1 MSAEGPDPACR
12 PRGPG
17 RPNGPTQHVRRVGA
31 AEWEQLR
38 RAMRPAEE
46 LMERSGSDDSA
57 AVPVSDHA
65 QTLVVDNPEAYIAR
79 DRRRALAA
87 GMDLPD
93 RVSGSALFADISGF
107 TPLTEA
113 LAAELGPERGA
124 EELTVNIGRVFHAV
138 IAELDEFGGDVIY
151 FSGDAIT
158 CWIDGDDGTLACA
171 AALAMQEAIV
181 RTGTVTTPGGSQVQ
195 LAMKVAVA
203 VGDARRFVVGDP
215 DLQLIDVLAGSLID
229 DLAAAEHSAEKGD
242 VILEQSAIERLGDR
256 VTLGERRE
264 DHETGR
270 VHAVLASLHDAPPR
284 TPVVEPAALS
294 EDLVRPWL
302 LPPVYERLRTG
313 RGEFLT
319 ELRPAIPV
327 FLRFSGIDF
336 DEDEDAIGKLDEF
349 VRGAQKIMAGFGGNV
364 LQLTLGD
371 KGAYLYG
378 VFGSPLAHE
387 DDPARAA
394 AAALELRD
402 LEKTTAAREIQ
413 IGITR
418 GRLRSGTYGHAMR
431 RTFVCLGD
439 AVNLSAR
446 LMSKAMP
453 GQIFVTEEIHDAAGD
468 VFLWERLPDLT
479 VKGKSA
485 LIVAYALTGTLERAS
500 RRKLRFELRLVGRKR
515 ELAALNADLAAALDH
530 RGRVVGI
537 AAEAGMGKSRL
548 LAEFVRSARRRGI
561 FVAFGEF
568 QAFGTSTSYFAW
580 QEIWR
585 RLLRLEDDTSEP
597 AQIAQLRAELA
608 TIDPAL
614 EARAPLLGAVVG
626 LDIPDTELTRNFDP
640 KLRKASLEDL
650 LAQCLKA
657 RAATEPLVV
666 VLEDCHWIDELS
678 RDLLQVLCRSASA
691 FRVVF
696 VVAYRPAETPGGGLG
711 IERLANFE
719 EIALDRLDD
728 ADAAEV
734 VASKLEQVMGHGEP
748 PSAELVELVTD
759 RADGN
764 PLYIEELVSYI
775 AGQDI
780 DPHDKNAMLRL
791 RLPES
796 LHALVLSRMDTVSED
811 ARRSMKVASVIGRV
825 FEAPVL
831 PGAYDELGSLD
842 DVLGHLE
849 TLRSADLVLMDREA
863 DLAYLFKHVTTQ
875 EVAYESMPFSVRT
888 MLHGRVGAYFES
900 RDPAAVDREVDL
912 LAHHYWLSDNEPKK
926 IEFLRRAAE
935 AASGAFA
942 NSAAIGYYDR
952 LISLLGGVERAEAAL
967 KLAEI
972 LQLTGEV
979 PRAEAA
985 AMEARELAI
994 AAADERMIARCD
1006 HSLAESARRQGRFDE
1021 AAGRLDEARRRFEAI
1036 GDEAGLATSLRV
1048 TGTVNAQRGYLAAA
1062 TASYQA
1068 SLQIR
1073 ERLGDVSGV
1082 AALTNNLGIVAQHE
1096 GDMRRARALGLR
1108 ALELYTGLGERR
1120 WICSCLVN
1128 LAWMDAQ
1135 AGRNED
1141 ALAHGIEAVRL
1152 AREVGDRL
1160 NLAIAQ
1166 NNIGDALRDLGRLDE
1181 AGAAYGAAVEAYR
1194 NLGDSGPLMAL
1205 LEDVAVLAT
1214 LRSQHA
1220 EAFQL
1225 LGAADA
1231 LRDALGSARSPAAEG
1246 QLLERLAPSQ
1256 SVIGEQATRAAR
1268 EVGTALSVADAIE
1281 LAIRTARVTATS
1293 A

>member
-1 MSAEGPDPACR
+1 MSAEGTDPGCR
-12 PRGPG
+12 LSGLG
-17 RPNGPTQHVRRVGA
+17 GPNGPTQHGLRVGA
-31 AEWEQLR
+31 AEWEGPR
-38 RAMRPAEE
+38 RAMRSAEE
-46 LMERSGSDDSA
+46 RMERSGSHDRA
-57 AVPVSDHA
+57 TAPESDHA

-215 DLQLIDVLAGSLID
+215 DLQLIDVLAGGLID

-242 VILEQSAIERLGDR
+242 IILEQSAIERLGDR
-256 VTLGERRE
+256 VTLGELRE
-264 DHETGR
+264 DHDSGR
-270 VHAVLASLHDAPPR
+270 THGVLASLNVPAVRAP
-284 TPVVEPAALS
+284 VSEPPPLS
-294 EDLVRPWL
+294 EALVRPWL

-349 VRGAQKIMAGFGGNV
+349 VRGAQKIMAGYGGNV

-446 LMSKAMP
+446 LMSKAGP
-453 GQIFVTEEIHDAAGD
+453 GQIYVTDEIQLAAGD
-468 VFLWERLPDLT
+468 AFLWERLPDLT
-479 VKGKSA
+479 VKGKA
-485 LIVAYALTGTLERAS
+485 APIVAYALNGTLERAS

-515 ELAALNADLAAALDH
+515 ELAALNADLASALDH

-548 LAEFVRSARRRGI
+548 VAEFVRSARRRGI

-585 RLLRLEDDTSEP
+585 RLLRLEDDASTED
-597 AQIAQLRAELA
+597 QIAQLNAELA
-608 TIDPAL
+608 AIDPAL

-657 RAATEPLVV
+657 RAAIEPLVI

-678 RDLLQVLCRSASA
+678 RDLLQVLCRSAST

-696 VVAYRPAETPGGGLG
+696 VLAYRPAETLGGGLG

-748 PSAELVELVTD
+748 PSAELVELVSE

-764 PLYIEELVSYI
+764 PLYIEELVSFI
-775 AGQDI
+775 AAQDI
-780 DPHDKNAMLRL
+780 DPHDKNAMLGL

-796 LHALVLSRMDTVSED
+796 LHALVLSRMDSVPED

-831 PGAYDELGSLD
+831 PGAYEELGSLD

-849 TLRSADLVLMDREA
+849 TLRAADLVLLDREA

-875 EVAYESMPFSVRT
+875 EVAYGSMPFSVRT
-888 MLHGRVGAYFES
+888 MLHGRVGAYLES
-900 RDPAAVDREVDL
+900 RDPAVVEREVDL
-912 LAHHYWLSDNEPKK
+912 LAHHYWLSDNGPKK

-935 AASGAFA
+935 AASGDFA

-952 LISLLGGVERAEAAL
+952 LIPLLDGTNRAEAAL
-967 KLAEI
+967 QLADI
-972 LQLTGEV
+972 LQLTGDI
-979 PRAEAA
+979 PRATMEALA
-985 AMEARELAI
+985 ARELAVTGG
-994 AAADERMIARCD
+994 DERVVARSD
-1006 HSLAESARRQGRFDE
+1006 QSLGESARRQGRFEE
-1021 AAGRLDEARRRFEAI
+1021 ASERLVAARERFAAVDDDD
-1036 GDEAGLATSLRV
+1036 GVATALRV
-1048 TGTVNAQRGYLAAA
+1048 TGTVNAQRGNLPAAR
-1062 TASYQA
+1062 ASYEA
-1068 SLQIR
+1068 SLSIR
-1073 ERLGDVSGV
+1073 ERLGDISGV
-1082 AALTNNLGIVAQHE
+1082 AGLTNNLGIVAQHE
-1096 GDMRRARALGLR
+1096 GDLDRARELGQKALD
-1108 ALELYTGLGERR
+1108 LYTGLGQRR
-1120 WICSCLVN
+1120 WICSCLIN

-1135 AGRNED
+1135 AGRNDD
-1141 ALAHGIEAVRL
+1141 ALRHGAEAVRL

-1181 AGAAYGAAVEAYR
+1181 AGVAYGAAVEAYR
-1194 NLGDSGPLMAL
+1194 DLGDSGPLMAL

-1225 LGAADA
+1225 LGAADG
-1231 LRDALGSARSPAAEG
+1231 LRDALGSARSPTAEA
-1246 QLLERLAPSQ
+1246 QLLERLAPSR
-1256 SVIGEQATRAAR
+1256 SVIGERATRAAR
-1268 EVGTALSVADAIE
+1268 EVGAALPVTTAIE
-1281 LAIRTARVTATS
+1281 LAIRTARVTAPST
-1293 A
+1293 

>member
-1 MSAEGPDPACR
+1 MSRETARIDPVSGTTAS
-12 PRGPG
+12 
-17 RPNGPTQHVRRVGA
+17 GA
-31 AEWEQLR
+31 A
-38 RAMRPAEE
+38 
-46 LMERSGSDDSA
+46 
-57 AVPVSDHA
+57 
-65 QTLVVDNPEAYIAR
+65 DNPEAYIAR
-79 DRRRALAA
+79 DRRRALSA
-87 GMDLPD
+87 GMELPD

-113 LAAELGPERGA
+113 LAKELGPERGA

-138 IAELDEFGGDVIY
+138 IAELDGFGGDVIY
-151 FSGDAIT
+151 FSGDAVT

-171 AALAMQEAIV
+171 AAMAMQEAIE
-181 RTGTVTTPGGSQVQ
+181 RTGTVVTPGGTTVN
-195 LAMKVAVA
+195 LAMKVAIA
-203 VGDARRFVVGDP
+203 VGEARRFVVGDP
-215 DLQLIDVLAGSLID
+215 DIQLIDVLAGSLID

-242 VILEQSAIERLGDR
+242 IILEQSAIERLGDR
-256 VTLGERRE
+256 VTLGERRG
-264 DHETGR
+264 DHDTGR
-270 VHAVLASLHDAPPR
+270 THAVLAGMGAAPQR
-284 TPVVEPAALS
+284 TPVEEPPALP

-336 DEDEDAIGKLDEF
+336 DDDEDAIGKLDEF
-349 VRGAQKIMAGFGGNV
+349 VRGAQKIMSGYGGNV

-387 DDPARAA
+387 DDAARAA

-446 LMSKAMP
+446 LMSKAP
-453 GQIFVTEEIHDAAGD
+453 AGQIYVADDIHDAAGEA
-468 VFLWERLPDLT
+468 FLWERLADLT

-485 LIVAYALTGTLERAS
+485 PIVAYALNGTLERAS
-500 RRKLRFELRLVGRKR
+500 RRKLRFELRLIGRKR
-515 ELAALNADLAAALDH
+515 ELAALNDGLAAALDRH
-530 RGRVVGI
+530 GRVIGI

-548 LAEFVRSARRRGI
+548 VAEFVRAARRRGT

-568 QAFGTSTSYFAW
+568 QAFGTNTSYFAW
-580 QEIWR
+580 REVWR
-585 RLLRLEDDTSEP
+585 RLLRLDDEAPEADQVARLES
-597 AQIAQLRAELA
+597 ELA
-608 TIDPAL
+608 AIDPGL
-614 EARAPLLGAVVG
+614 VARAPLLGAVVG
-626 LDIPDTELTRNFDP
+626 IEIPDTDLTRNFDP

-650 LAQCLKA
+650 LTQCLRA
-657 RAATEPLVV
+657 RAATEPLVI

-678 RDLLQVLCRSASA
+678 RDLLQVLCRSAA
-691 FRVVF
+691 FLRLVF
-696 VVAYRPAETPGGGLG
+696 VLAYRPAETPGGGLG
-711 IERLANFE
+711 IDRLPNFE

-734 VASKLEQVMGHGEP
+734 VASKLEQVVGNGEP
-748 PSAELVELVTD
+748 PSAELVELVTE

-764 PLYIEELVSYI
+764 PLYIEELVSFI
-775 AGQDI
+775 ASQDV
-780 DPHDKNAMLRL
+780 DPRDRNAMLAL
-791 RLPES
+791 HLPES

-849 TLRSADLVLMDREA
+849 TLRGADLVLMDREA

-888 MLHGRVGAYFES
+888 MLHGRVAAYFEA
-900 RDPAAVDREVDL
+900 RDPAAVERELDL

-926 IEFLRRAAE
+926 VEFLTRAAR
-935 AASGAFA
+935 AAGADFA

-952 LISLLGGVERAEAAL
+952 LIPLLEGVERVNAAL
-967 KLAEI
+967 SLAET
-972 LQLTGEV
+972 LQLTGDV
-979 PRAEAA
+979 ARAQALILDERGVAV
-985 AMEARELAI
+985 
-994 AAADERMIARCD
+994 AAADEGAIARCD

-1021 AAGRLDEARRRFEAI
+1021 AASRLEAARERFREL
-1036 GDEAGLATSLRV
+1036 GDEPGVAATLRV
-1048 TGTVNAQRGYLAAA
+1048 SGTVNAQQGRLEEAR
-1062 TASYQA
+1062 ASYQA
-1068 SLQIR
+1068 GLEIW
-1073 ERLGDVSGV
+1073 ERLGDRSGV
-1082 AALTNNLGIVAQHE
+1082 AALTNNLGIVAQHL
-1096 GDMRRARALGLR
+1096 GDLDL
-1108 ALELYTGLGERR
+1108 ALELGQRALDLYTSLGERR
-1120 WICSCLVN
+1120 WICSCLIN

-1135 AGRNED
+1135 AGRNEE
-1141 ALAHGIEAVRL
+1141 ALSHGERAVQL
-1152 AREVGDRL
+1152 AREVGDKL

-1166 NNIGDALRDLGRLDE
+1166 NNIGDALRDLGRLAE
-1181 AGAAYGAAVEAYR
+1181 AGQAYASAVEAYGD
-1194 NLGDSGPLMAL
+1194 LGDTGPLMAL
-1205 LEDVAVLAT
+1205 LEDVAALAS
-1214 LRSQHA
+1214 LRSQHEQA
-1220 EAFQL
+1220 LELVGAADSL
-1225 LGAADA
+1225 RAALGAARSTDSES
-1231 LRDALGSARSPAAEG
+1231 ALG
-1246 QLLERLAPSQ
+1246 ERLGPSLAALGDEAARRARQ
-1256 SVIGEQATRAAR
+1256 VGASLSVGEAIDRALACARAA
-1268 EVGTALSVADAIE
+1268 
-1281 LAIRTARVTATS
+1281 S